1 MTLEEKLVYKNS
13 ISQVAKP
20 PMPDWYHKYETETT
34 VKEMKVSTSVGETA
48 VYLVQPKA
56 GNQAHA
62 LLVNIHGG
70 GFIWPH
76 RPDDTAYCRRIAAEI
91 GCVVVD
97 VDYKLAPEYPYP
109 HAFLECYDVVKY
121 MSEHAAEYG
130 IDPEKIMIGGNSAGG
145 NLSTAV
151 CLKSLETG
159 DFKICLE
166 ILLYPPIDLFTDPAE
181 KQKEEQD
188 AVIPFERA
196 RIYNAMYVDTP
207 EQAREIYA
215 SPILAEESL
224 LSGMPETVIYTA
236 GLDSL
241 RFEAEEYAL
250 KLARAGVEVTCKRW
264 PGCRHGFYFD
274 YTPTA
279 FACIESVEKKIRQV
293 LGL

>member
-1 MTLEEKLVYKNS
+1 MTLEEKLAYKSTINQ
-13 ISQVAKP
+13 IPKP
-20 PMPDWYHKYETETT
+20 SAPDWYEKYYEETT
-34 VKEMKVSTSVGETA
+34 VEEKQIQTQVGETT

-56 GNQAHA
+56 GNTAHA

-76 RPDDTAYCRRIAAEI
+76 RESDTAYCRRIATEI

-97 VDYKLAPEYPYP
+97 IDYKLAPEYPYP
-109 HAFLECYDVVKY
+109 HAFLECYDVTKY
-121 MSEHAAEYG
+121 MAEHAAEYG
-130 IDPEKIMIGGNSAGG
+130 IDPERIMIGGNSAGG
-145 NLSTAV
+145 NLSTSV

-159 DFKICLE
+159 DFK

-181 KQKEEQD
+181 KQKEGSD

-196 RIYNAMYVDTP
+196 RIYNAMYVDSP

-215 SPILAEESL
+215 SPILADGEL
-224 LSGMPETVIYTA
+224 LSRMPETVIFTA

-264 PGCRHGFYFD
+264 PGCKHGFYFD
-274 YTPTA
+274 YTPST
-279 FACIESVEKKIRQV
+279 FACVDAVEEKIRCV
-293 LGL
+293 LNRKKQ